1 MGYAPTS
8 DSPDASRDRLS
19 GSKRITITLSHSTYK
34 ALVERSAAEARSVS
48 NMVSCLLEGALAKRT
63 EKESA

>member
-1 MGYAPTS
+1 MVYAPTS
-8 DSPDASRDRLS
+8 DSSNASSDRLS
-19 GSKRITITLSHSTYK
+19 GSKRFTITLSHSTYK